1 MKELA
6 GDTSTAS
13 RILSALRDRL
23 RSSAMTL
30 PTLAA
35 CFIVAGLVLAAFLAQ
50 TALSLLDDTP
60 LTMRADAD
68 GENQTRVG
76 KANDAAAGDLRPV
89 RLKKLESA
97 ALGVSRA
104 DPLR

>member
-1 MKELA
+1 MRDLA
-6 GDTSTAS
+6 GDTSTAQ
-13 RILSALRDRL
+13 RIRSMLRDRL

-50 TALSLLDDTP
+50 TALALLEDAP
-60 LTMRADAD
+60 RTMRADAD
-68 GENQTRVG
+68 AENLTRI
-76 KANDAAAGDLRPV
+76 ARTNEAASSELMPV

-97 ALGVSRA
+97 ALGVSR